1 MGISSREENPPREV
15 LSLAVI
21 RLLSVDVNAVFH
33 ELRQTTGLFRIWK
46 ETGDDIS
53 AQCPFHAGGQ
63 EKNPSFG
70 ICNNKL
76 NPNYGTYHC
85 FTCGARGS
93 ILTLINQLHNRQDND
108 NFAVEYAQMFS
119 DLEVED
125 QHQRIEVKPRTQVV
139 EKETVP
145 EQELSYY
152 RDQACDYLTGRRI
165 KPIIQKAFDCGYDP
179 ATSSVTF
186 PVKDIKGDTL
196 FCVRR
201 AVNLKWYNYPA
212 GVKKPLYGIYELSR
226 LAPRS
231 SSVVIVESI
240 INALTLWG
248 QQIPAIALL
257 GTGSNVQID
266 ALNTMGIR
274 NWVLALDGDNAGL
287 NATNKLK
294 RRLLSRTTVMPIPPG
309 KDVNDLDACSI
320 NILYSLRR

>member
-1 MGISSREENPPREV
+1 MS
-15 LSLAVI
+15 
-21 RLLSVDVNAVFH
+21 SVDVNAVFH

-46 ETGDDIS
+46 ESGDDIS
-53 AQCPFHAGGQ
+53 TQCPFHSGGQ

-70 ICNNKL
+70 ICNNRL

-93 ILTLINQLHNRQDND
+93 ILSLINQLHNKPEND
-108 NFAVEYAQMFS
+108 NFSVEYAQMFS
-119 DLEVED
+119 DLELED
-125 QHQRIEVKPRTQVV
+125 AHQRIELKQRQISE
-139 EKETVP
+139 EKEIVP
-145 EQELSYY
+145 EQELAYY
-152 RDQACDYLTGRRI
+152 REQFCDYLTGRRI
-165 KPIIQKAFDCGYDP
+165 KPAIQQAFDCGFDP
-179 ATSSVTF
+179 VTSSVTF

-226 LAPRS
+226 LSPRAT
-231 SSVVIVESI
+231 SVVVVESI

-248 QQIPAIALL
+248 EQIPAIALL

-266 ALNTMGIR
+266 ELNNMNIR
-274 NWVLALDGDNAGL
+274 NWILALDGDNAGL

-294 RRLLSRTTVMPIPPG
+294 KKLNARTTVMPIPPG
-309 KDVNDLDACSI
+309 KDVNDLDSYSI
-320 NILYSLRR
+320 HILYSLRR